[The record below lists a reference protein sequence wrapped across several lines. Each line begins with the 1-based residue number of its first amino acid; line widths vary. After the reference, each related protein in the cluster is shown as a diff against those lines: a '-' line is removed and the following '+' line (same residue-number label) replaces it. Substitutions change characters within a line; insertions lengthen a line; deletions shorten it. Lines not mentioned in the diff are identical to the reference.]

1 MHRVVPEQVVR
12 AALRPDVVHAVPE
25 PLRRLVHPQL
35 ARGVA
40 QVHAARPEVFL
51 LRHQQTLCAPH
62 LADARDMIRV
72 EVGKEHI
79 VQILRPDAAR
89 GQLLADRLPRLHDA
103 VHERVPPAAE
113 HPQLRR
119 AVLDAGR
126 AHGARQTGVHQ
137 KQALR
142 VLHQIRR
149 HRQPD
154 ARAALEPPRVRFCR
168 PAPLG
173 ARRQVRRHADLSAV
187 QNMDPDLSHGR
198 SLLVN
203 VRDIDQMVTKKHITA
218 CAECQ
223 DRRGKRPGFC
233 NLQQCAVHLRIELY
247 A

>member
-1 MHRVVPEQVVR
+1 
-12 AALRPDVVHAVPE
+12 
-25 PLRRLVHPQL
+25 
-35 ARGVA
+35 
-40 QVHAARPEVFL
+40 
-51 LRHQQTLCAPH
+51 
-62 LADARDMIRV
+62 MIRV

-137 KQALR
+137 KQSLR

-173 ARRQVRRHADLSAV
+173 TRRQVRRHANLPAV

>member
-35 ARGVA
+35 ARGIA

-51 LRHQQTLCAPH
+51 LRYQQPLCTPH
-62 LADARDMIRV
+62 LADACNVVRV

-113 HPQLRR
+113 HPQLRC
-119 AVLDAGR
+119 AVLHAGR
-126 AHGARQTGVHQ
+126 THGARQTGVHQ
-137 KQALR
+137 KQSLR
-142 VLHQIRR
+142 VLHQICR

-154 ARAALEPPRVRFCR
+154 ARVLLQAPRVRLCR

-173 ARRQVRRHADLSAV
+173 AFRQVWRHADLPAV
-187 QNMDPDLSHGR
+187 QNMDPDLSHRR

-203 VRDIDQMVTKKHITA
+203 LHDIDQLVMKKHSTA
-218 CAECQ
+218 CAGCQ
-223 DRRGKRPGFC
+223 DRQGKTTGI
-233 NLQQCAVHLRIELY
+233 LQSSTMCRAFAY
-247 A
+247 

>member
-35 ARGVA
+35 ARGIA
-40 QVHAARPEVFL
+40 QVHAAGPEVFL
-51 LRHQQTLCAPH
+51 LRHQQPLCTPH
-62 LADARDMIRV
+62 LADACNVVRV

-113 HPQLRR
+113 HAQLRC
-119 AVLDAGR
+119 AVLDAGG
-126 AHGARQTGVHQ
+126 AHGARQPSIHQ
-137 KQALR
+137 KQSLW

-154 ARAALEPPRVRFCR
+154 ARVLLQAPRVRLCR

-173 ARRQVRRHADLSAV
+173 AFRQVWRHADLPAV
-187 QNMDPDLSHGR
+187 QNMDPDLSHRR

-203 VRDIDQMVTKKHITA
+203 LRDIDQLVTKKHSTA

-223 DRRGKRPGFC
+223 DRQGKSTGI
-233 NLQQCAVHLRIELY
+233 LQSSTVCCPFAY
-247 A
+247 